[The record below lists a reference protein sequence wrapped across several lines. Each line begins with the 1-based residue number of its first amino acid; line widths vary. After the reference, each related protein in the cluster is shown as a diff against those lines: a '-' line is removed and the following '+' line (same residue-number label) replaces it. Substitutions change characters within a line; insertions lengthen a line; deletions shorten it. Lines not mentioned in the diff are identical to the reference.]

1 MAVLSPL
8 KENASLDK
16 LAYEKI
22 KNAILTFKFLPNQAL
37 IEGELAAQLGISK
50 TPVRDA
56 LMQLERE
63 DLVAR
68 VPFKGTY
75 VSDINKQDMA
85 DTYEIRIALEGL
97 AIHLATKSLTE
108 DDLKQLER
116 LVEEHN
122 HALKQHEIVNVLQIN
137 SDFHSVIIDRCSNTK
152 LIKNLHLLDDSLKR
166 YRLLSIAQGNRLEKS
181 VPEHRAI
188 LEALKRRDADAAEIA
203 MKHHLQSAM
212 NDLSTQNFA
221 ELEKKLHIEIDE
233 INK

>member
-22 KNAILTFKFLPNQAL
+22 KNAILTFQFLPNQAL

-63 DLVAR
+63 DLVTR

-85 DTYEIRIALEGL
+85 DTYEIRIVLEGL

-108 DDLKQLER
+108 DDLKHLER
-116 LVEEHN
+116 LLEEHD
-122 HALKQHEIVNVLQIN
+122 HALKQHEIVNVSQIN
-137 SDFHSVIIDRCSNTK
+137 SDFHSIIIKCCSNPK

-188 LEALKRRDADAAEIA
+188 LEALKKRDAEAAEKA
-203 MKHHLQSAM
+203 MKFHLQSAM
-212 NDLSTQNFA
+212 QDLYTQDFA
-221 ELEKKLHIEIDE
+221 ELERKLHLGIER
-233 INK
+233 